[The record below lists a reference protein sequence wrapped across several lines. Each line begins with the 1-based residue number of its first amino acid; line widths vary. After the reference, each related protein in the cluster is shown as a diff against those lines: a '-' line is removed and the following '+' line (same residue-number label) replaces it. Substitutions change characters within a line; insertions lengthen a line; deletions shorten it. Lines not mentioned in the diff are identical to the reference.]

1 MQNEM
6 KSSNLSDEDM
16 QNKKKSNKKS
26 IMQSIMEDKITHDK
40 DLPLVDQVDEWM
52 KLQQNNVNI

>member
-1 MQNEM
+1 M

-26 IMQSIMEDKITHDK
+26 IMQSIMEDKITHEK
-40 DLPLVDQVDEWM
+40 DLPLDDQVDEWM
-52 KLQQNNVNI
+52 KLQHNNVNI